1 MPSIPKSRK
10 KMIANSAAG
19 AILPDMKNIFI
30 FFAVWLSMGLTAF
43 GGAIELEGEIG
54 FVSEYPAPEAADYP
68 DCGYSFSVTV
78 KGAPDT
84 GCELPEEI
92 SVIATAFTGRRLSE
106 QAGFGRG
113 ERVRLTVVPF
123 DEADETLRT
132 RQTADQINDVTL
144 PQFFL
149 LEAKRIEL
157 FDPVWA
163 ADFTPVEN
171 LELPVAPDFPF
182 FERTAAQERERERAI
197 RADLDYIAELV
208 DMVGGGDFAGWNA
221 KLKPLREKYAE
232 TVAEKWV
239 GNTWFKTGG
248 WVFGGTFD
256 DTASFRSAVLSLNE
270 YLRSRNIDL
279 IVMRIPGRAE
289 ICADLFEP
297 EFRRSIVNPAYYEL
311 QRYLLEHDVEY
322 VDLTAA
328 MTAHR
333 LDSVAPYWY
342 FEPGEGHA
350 AEGGCRVVA
359 SEIAR
364 RIKRYDLPRD
374 LPSGVELKTID
385 GMYNYPAGNSEFDPS
400 KPIAVTAVW
409 LNGRPL
415 SIAEDGRS
423 PLLLMGDS
431 YFTHPSMTQGATI
444 QHYTALESGTVPD
457 LLCRMSAGNG
467 LPRFLSRKGDRYLA
481 PRRVVVWVTKPD
493 TVFKK
498 IIPFEPP
505 VYFERRELLRTISG
519 EALKELDFSPE
530 ADGAP
535 FCGFYSAVDGGVFN
549 LVPSNLG
556 ALDKNGS
563 GPAGKLTL
571 DVAEYAGDYKY
582 FQVEMRMSWNWTVT
596 CEVSCGD
603 WSDVSFLSLSD
614 YSRRV
619 DYLVPAA
626 PGADKITFNYK
637 MVKVLR
643 GKTMSIKSIKIYGV
657 D

>member
-1 MPSIPKSRK
+1 MK
-10 KMIANSAAG
+10 KITTFLAVCLCLFFTAAG
-19 AILPDMKNIFI
+19 
-30 FFAVWLSMGLTAF
+30 GE
-43 GGAIELEGEIG
+43 IELEGEIG
-54 FVSEYPAPEAADYP
+54 FVSDYPSPEAADYP
-68 DCGYSFSVTV
+68 DCGYSFSLTV
-78 KGAPDT
+78 KGVGDA
-84 GCELPEEI
+84 GYALPGEI
-92 SVIATAFTGRRLSE
+92 AVIATAFTGRKLSP
-106 QAGFGRG
+106 QAGFERG
-113 ERVRLTVVPF
+113 ERVRLKLIPF
-123 DEADETLRT
+123 EEADETLRA
-132 RQTADQINDVTL
+132 RQTADQIADVTM

-149 LEAKRIEL
+149 VGGERVGL

-171 LELPVAPDFPF
+171 DELPVPPAFPF
-182 FERTAAQERERERAI
+182 FERTPAQEAERTRFINE
-197 RADLDYIAELV
+197 DLAYIDGLLNEI
-208 DMVGGGDFAGWNA
+208 GGGDFSKWNA
-221 KLKPLREKYAE
+221 ALKPLREEYGG

-239 GNTWFKTGG
+239 GKTWFKTGG

-256 DTASFRSAVLSLNE
+256 DTASFRSAVMAMND
-270 YLRSRNIDL
+270 YLRSRNVDL

-289 ICADLFEP
+289 ICADLFNP
-297 EFRRSIVNPAYYEL
+297 EIRRSVVNPAYYEL
-311 QRYLLEHDVEY
+311 QKYLLEHDVEY

-328 MTAHR
+328 MVARR
-333 LDSVAPYWY
+333 LEYTAPYWY

-359 SEIAR
+359 SEISR
-364 RIKRYDLPRD
+364 RIARYDLPRD
-374 LPSGVELKTID
+374 LPAAAELKTID
-385 GMYNYPAGNSEFDPS
+385 GMYHYPAGNPDFDPS
-400 KPIAVTAVW
+400 KPIAVSAVW

-415 SIAEDGRS
+415 PIAEDGDS

-444 QHYTALESGTVPD
+444 QHYTALESRVVPD

-467 LPRFLSRKGDRYLA
+467 LPRFLSRKGDGYLA

-498 IIPFEPP
+498 IIPFDPP
-505 VYFERRELLRTISG
+505 VYFSRRELLRSISG
-519 EALKELDFSPE
+519 AELKSLDFSGNGP
-530 ADGAP
+530 DGAP
-535 FCGFYSAVDGGVFN
+535 FAGFYSDEDGGVFK

-556 ALDKNGS
+556 TLEKNGS
-563 GPAGKLTL
+563 GPAGTL
-571 DVAEYAGDYKY
+571 KMDVGEFAGKYKY
-582 FQVEMRMSWNWTVT
+582 YQVEMRMAWNWTVT

-619 DYLVPAA
+619 EYLVPASSE
-626 PGADKITFNYK
+626 ADTIRFDYR

-643 GKTMSIKSIKIYGV
+643 GKTMTIKSIKIYGV